1 MKYLWMTLDNVLTN
15 EQCDELIQIAHTQG
29 FKHAAL
35 GNDEEIGLKQSGYID
50 EDIRKAQIALIPYK
64 QLSWLQESVTEA
76 LRYCN
81 QQFRFDLD
89 GFMDLQVIKY
99 EVDSF
104 FLAHLDILTINSDMQ
119 RKVTFVIQL
128 SNPDDY
134 VGGDLCV
141 WTKKEEDRMSRK
153 KGSLHAFPS
162 YLLHEVTPTLSGTRY
177 SLIGW
182 CFGPEF
188 K

>member
-1 MKYLWMTLDNVLTN
+1 MKYLWMSYDDVITPN
-15 EQCDELIQIAHTQG
+15 QCDKLIEIANQQG
-29 FKHAAL
+29 FASATIDDNEKE
-35 GNDEEIGLKQSGYID
+35 NNSGYID
-50 EDIRKAQIALIPYK
+50 DNIRKAQIALIPYK
-64 QLSWLQESVTEA
+64 KHKWLENA
-76 LRYCN
+76 LITTLRDCN
-81 QQFRFDLD
+81 ANLQFDLD

-99 EVDSF
+99 DVDSF
-104 FLAHLDILTINSDMQ
+104 FLPHLDILTINSDMQ

-141 WTKKEEDRMSRK
+141 WTNKEEDRMSRK

-162 YLLHEVTPTLSGTRY
+162 YLLHEVTPILSGTRY
-177 SLIGW
+177 VLIGW

>member
-1 MKYLWMTLDNVLTN
+1 MSLDDVITHD
-15 EQCDELIQIAHTQG
+15 ECDNLIQIAHEQG
-29 FKHAAL
+29 FTPATI
-35 GNDEEIGLKQSGYID
+35 GDEEKTSSNNYID
-50 EDIRKAQIALIPYK
+50 EDIRKAEIAMIPFK
-64 QLSWLQESVTEA
+64 SLPWLSNTLTES

-81 QQFRFDLD
+81 QNLQFDLD

-99 EVDSF
+99 NVDSF

-134 VGGDLCV
+134 VGGDLCI

-153 KGSLHAFPS
+153 KGSLHVFPS
-162 YLLHEVTPTLSGTRY
+162 YLLHEVTPILSGTRY
-177 SLIGW
+177 ALIGW

>member
-1 MKYLWMTLDNVLTN
+1 MKYLWMSYDDVLTN

-29 FKHAAL
+29 FKHAAI
-35 GNDEEIGLKQSGYID
+35 GNDEEIRLKQSGYID

-64 QLSWLQESVTEA
+64 KHKWLENA
-76 LRYCN
+76 LITTLRDCN
-81 QQFRFDLD
+81 ANLQFDLD

-99 EVDSF
+99 DVDSF
-104 FLAHLDILTINSDMQ
+104 FLPHLDILTINSDMQ

-162 YLLHEVTPTLSGTRY
+162 YLLHEVTPILSGTRY
-177 SLIGW
+177 VLIGW